1 MKRSKTTKRSLLSLL
16 GGLML
21 LAFVAPTA
29 LTSCQNEQ
37 PEVDLTIRMKFDGI
51 VDAIMQMSTT
61 LEEKL
66 ALIESAMKD
75 GFADNQAAQ
84 ELVRSALASLSGTT
98 EQKLAA
104 IEATVTAQTASLEM
118 KLALIEAAVQD
129 GFADGQAQQE
139 LLLQAV
145 DALEGSVEEKLAAI
159 GEAVKAQT
167 NSLETKIGLVEAA
180 VKEGL
185 ADSAAAQDLIRTALE
200 SLGGTLEDKM
210 AAVVSAISS
219 QTADLSTKLGLIEA
233 AVKEGFTE
241 AKAQQ
246 EMIQTALDS
255 LDGTLEEKLAAIQT
269 AVTSQTV
276 SLEAKLDLIEA
287 ALTENVTDDKEAQEL
302 IQKAIESLNGSL
314 AAKMATIERAISGQ
328 TTDLETKLA
337 AIETALKNGIG
348 DVTEAQGLIQQALT
362 SLTGTETDKLDEI
375 EKAITSQTS
384 SLDTY
389 LKAIETAVE
398 KGFTDTKGK
407 LDLIAKAV
415 NGLGGTADEVLDK
428 LQKAMSGQLSK
439 LDSKLGAIK
448 EAVTK
453 GFVGANE
460 ALGLIKAAIDAAQKS
475 VGTSAENLKTALTNL
490 IKAIQDIDK
499 TISDNVAA
507 TLTKVH
513 DAIVNQP
520 DYSKLL
526 EEIKDAIDQLIP
538 TISIEISDEYMEN
551 DEVMMLTEQSLHIAY
566 TVTSNFD
573 ATVTVTPSDDISATV
588 VPDTH
593 DPLKGVIQIASGK
606 SITDGKTK
614 VEITASNKGASV
626 KRTLSIKEAYLKPL
640 EPITQITETIHVA
653 FDCTTLELKLK
664 SNMETSKPEVP
675 DSLRNE
681 AVPWLEV
688 LSYDKT
694 DETTTIQ
701 VKLQPNMGLS
711 IRETSVT
718 VKETRFHRAALEFR
732 IQQGYDDKIIDD
744 FKDKDLFD
752 KIRET
757 VDIDND
763 FKICNAEAKMVKSLN
778 DLFGNELTEGATY
791 EFFDEFQYFTGIETI
806 PAGSFKGWGNLQS
819 ITLPESI
826 TTIQGG
832 YGDEDGPFV
841 ECRSLKRISG
851 KFATDDGKALNYN
864 GILLKVLEEIAAYSI
879 PDGVQVVGSK
889 AFYKSMISSVTFPTS
904 LKTIR
909 DHAFEYSMIN
919 AVNFPTDPGN
929 GTAYVD
935 SIAENSFVHCFYLK
949 KFNGPTNG
957 TVRVTPDKL
966 GLYQGTTLLAFAWG
980 STLKSNESPITAW
993 SIPDNL
999 GIQKL
1004 PESVFDAEGASS
1016 GSYLLRKLGL
1026 PSTLTYIC
1034 KGAFQYLQNVSDDN
1048 NKFRLYFKGGDPPA
1062 TVEKDAF
1069 MNVTQKTVCLYVPVV
1084 INSDLSP
1091 NHAATMERV
1100 KKYLDAMGMGYNFF
1114 ITGNYTT
1121 WPF

>member
-1 MKRSKTTKRSLLSLL
+1 MKRSKTTKRSLLGLL

-37 PEVDLTIRMKFDGI
+37 PEVDLTIPVGFEGV
-51 VDAIMQMSTT
+51 VDAIKQMRTT
-61 LEEKL
+61 LEEQL

-118 KLALIEAAVQD
+118 KLALIEAAVKD

-159 GEAVKAQT
+159 EEAVKAQT
-167 NSLETKIGLVEAA
+167 TCLETKIGLVEAA

-185 ADSAAAQDLIRTALE
+185 ADSATAQDLIRTALE
-200 SLGGTLEDKM
+200 SLDGTLEDKM

-255 LDGTLEEKLAAIQT
+255 LGGTLEEKLAAIEK

-276 SLEAKLDLIEA
+276 SLETKLDLVEA

-302 IQKAIESLNGSL
+302 IKKAIESLNGSL

-348 DVTEAQGLIQQALT
+348 DVAEAQGLIQQALT

-439 LDSKLGAIK
+439 LDSKLDAIK

-499 TISDNVAA
+499 AISDNVAA
-507 TLTKVH
+507 TLTKML

-538 TISIEISDEYMEN
+538 TISIEIDEEYMEN
-551 DEVMMLTEQSLHIAY
+551 DEVMMLTEHSLPIAY
-566 TVTSNFD
+566 TVTSNLD

-588 VPDTH
+588 VPDTG

-653 FDCTTLELKLK
+653 FDCTILELKLK

-718 VKETRFHRAALEFR
+718 VKETRFHKAALEFR
-732 IQQGYDDKIIDD
+732 IQQGYDDKIID
-744 FKDKDLFD
+744 FKDRDLFD

-851 KFATDDGKALNYN
+851 KFATNDAVIYN

-889 AFYKSMISSVTFPTS
+889 AFYKSKISSVTFPTS

-949 KFNGPTNG
+949 EFNGPTNG

-966 GLYQGTTLLAFAWG
+966 GLYQGMTLLAFAWG

-1048 NKFRLYFKGGDPPA
+1048 NKFSLYFKGGDPPA

-1069 MNVTQKTVCLYVPVV
+1069 LNVTQKTVCLYVPAVL
-1084 INSDLSP
+1084 NSDYS
-1091 NHAATMERV
+1091 NNNAATMERV
-1100 KKYLDAMGMGYNFF
+1100 KKYLDAMGMGGYFF
-1114 ITGNYTT
+1114 IPGNYVT

>member
-1 MKRSKTTKRSLLSLL
+1 M
-16 GGLML
+16 
-21 LAFVAPTA
+21 
-29 LTSCQNEQ
+29 
-37 PEVDLTIRMKFDGI
+37 
-51 VDAIMQMSTT
+51 
-61 LEEKL
+61 
-66 ALIESAMKD
+66 
-75 GFADNQAAQ
+75 
-84 ELVRSALASLSGTT
+84 
-98 EQKLAA
+98 
-104 IEATVTAQTASLEM
+104 
-118 KLALIEAAVQD
+118 
-129 GFADGQAQQE
+129 
-139 LLLQAV
+139 
-145 DALEGSVEEKLAAI
+145 
-159 GEAVKAQT
+159 
-167 NSLETKIGLVEAA
+167 
-180 VKEGL
+180 
-185 ADSAAAQDLIRTALE
+185 
-200 SLGGTLEDKM
+200 
-210 AAVVSAISS
+210 
-219 QTADLSTKLGLIEA
+219 
-233 AVKEGFTE
+233 
-241 AKAQQ
+241 
-246 EMIQTALDS
+246 
-255 LDGTLEEKLAAIQT
+255 
-269 AVTSQTV
+269 
-276 SLEAKLDLIEA
+276 
-287 ALTENVTDDKEAQEL
+287 
-302 IQKAIESLNGSL
+302 
-314 AAKMATIERAISGQ
+314 
-328 TTDLETKLA
+328 
-337 AIETALKNGIG
+337 
-348 DVTEAQGLIQQALT
+348 
-362 SLTGTETDKLDEI
+362 
-375 EKAITSQTS
+375 
-384 SLDTY
+384 
-389 LKAIETAVE
+389 
-398 KGFTDTKGK
+398 
-407 LDLIAKAV
+407 
-415 NGLGGTADEVLDK
+415 
-428 LQKAMSGQLSK
+428 
-439 LDSKLGAIK
+439 
-448 EAVTK
+448 
-453 GFVGANE
+453 
-460 ALGLIKAAIDAAQKS
+460 
-475 VGTSAENLKTALTNL
+475 

-507 TLTKVH
+507 TLTKVL

-551 DEVMMLTEQSLHIAY
+551 DEVMMLTEQSLPIAY

-588 VPDTH
+588 VPDTD
-593 DPLKGVIQIASGK
+593 DPLKGVIKIVSGK

-732 IQQGYDDKIIDD
+732 IQQGYDDKIIDFED
-744 FKDKDLFD
+744 RDLFD

-841 ECRSLKRISG
+841 ECSSLKRISG

-919 AVNFPTDPGN
+919 AVNFSTDPGN

-957 TVRVTPDKL
+957 TVRVTPDNL

-1048 NKFRLYFKGGDPPA
+1048 NKFSLYFKGGDPPA

-1069 MNVTQKTVCLYVPVV
+1069 MNVTPKTICLYVPAVL
-1084 INSDLSP
+1084 NSDNSV
-1091 NHAATMERV
+1091 NQDATEKR
-1100 KKYLDAMGMGYNFF
+1100 KKLYLDAMGMGDSFF
-1114 ITGNYTT
+1114 SIESYTD

>member
-159 GEAVKAQT
+159 EEAVKAQT

-287 ALTENVTDDKEAQEL
+287 ALAENVTDDKSAQEL
-302 IQKAIESLNGSL
+302 IKKAIESLNGSL

-439 LDSKLGAIK
+439 LDSKLDAIK

-475 VGTSAENLKTALTNL
+475 VGTSAENLKTALTDL

-551 DEVMMLTEQSLHIAY
+551 DEVMMLTEYSLPIAY

-593 DPLKGVIQIASGK
+593 DPLKGVIQIKSGK

-653 FDCTTLELKLK
+653 FDCTTLELKYK
-664 SNMETSKPEVP
+664 SNMETSKPELP
-675 DSLRNE
+675 DSLSNE

-718 VKETRFHRAALEFR
+718 VKETRFHKAALEFR
-732 IQQGYDDKIIDD
+732 IQQGYDDKIIDFED
-744 FKDKDLFD
+744 RDLFN
-752 KIRET
+752 KIREA
-757 VDIDND
+757 VDINDD

-778 DLFGNELTEGATY
+778 ELFGDELTQGASY
-791 EFFDEFQYFTGIETI
+791 ESFDEFQYFTGIETI
-806 PAGSFKGWGNLQS
+806 PAGSFKGWWNLKS

-841 ECRSLKRISG
+841 ECSSLKKISG
-851 KFATDDGKALNYN
+851 KFATNDALIYN
-864 GILLKVLEEIAAYSI
+864 GILLKVREDIATYSI
-879 PDGVQVVGSK
+879 PESVQVVGSK
-889 AFYKSMISSVTFPTS
+889 AFYKSMITNVYFPTS

-909 DHAFEYSMIN
+909 DHAFEYSKIY
-919 AVNFPTDPGN
+919 AVNFPTDPDN

-935 SIAENSFVHCFYLK
+935 SIAENSFVHCLYLQ
-949 KFNGPTNG
+949 KFEGPTNG
-957 TVRVTPDKL
+957 TVRVTPDNL

-1004 PESVFDAEGASS
+1004 PESVFDVEGANS
-1016 GSYLLRKLGL
+1016 GSFLLRKLGL
-1026 PSTLTYIC
+1026 PSTLTHIC

-1069 MNVTQKTVCLYVPVV
+1069 MNVTQETVCLYVPIV

-1100 KKYLDAMGMGYNFF
+1100 NKYLDAMGMGGYFF
-1114 ITGNYTT
+1114 LLGNYAT

>member
-1 MKRSKTTKRSLLSLL
+1 M
-16 GGLML
+16 
-21 LAFVAPTA
+21 
-29 LTSCQNEQ
+29 
-37 PEVDLTIRMKFDGI
+37 
-51 VDAIMQMSTT
+51 
-61 LEEKL
+61 
-66 ALIESAMKD
+66 
-75 GFADNQAAQ
+75 
-84 ELVRSALASLSGTT
+84 
-98 EQKLAA
+98 
-104 IEATVTAQTASLEM
+104 
-118 KLALIEAAVQD
+118 
-129 GFADGQAQQE
+129 
-139 LLLQAV
+139 
-145 DALEGSVEEKLAAI
+145 
-159 GEAVKAQT
+159 
-167 NSLETKIGLVEAA
+167 
-180 VKEGL
+180 
-185 ADSAAAQDLIRTALE
+185 
-200 SLGGTLEDKM
+200 
-210 AAVVSAISS
+210 
-219 QTADLSTKLGLIEA
+219 
-233 AVKEGFTE
+233 
-241 AKAQQ
+241 
-246 EMIQTALDS
+246 
-255 LDGTLEEKLAAIQT
+255 
-269 AVTSQTV
+269 
-276 SLEAKLDLIEA
+276 
-287 ALTENVTDDKEAQEL
+287 
-302 IQKAIESLNGSL
+302 
-314 AAKMATIERAISGQ
+314 
-328 TTDLETKLA
+328 
-337 AIETALKNGIG
+337 
-348 DVTEAQGLIQQALT
+348 
-362 SLTGTETDKLDEI
+362 
-375 EKAITSQTS
+375 
-384 SLDTY
+384 
-389 LKAIETAVE
+389 
-398 KGFTDTKGK
+398 
-407 LDLIAKAV
+407 
-415 NGLGGTADEVLDK
+415 
-428 LQKAMSGQLSK
+428 SK
-439 LDSKLGAIK
+439 LDSKLDAIK

-460 ALGLIKAAIDAAQKS
+460 ALGLIKAAIDAVQKS
-475 VGTSAENLKTALTNL
+475 VGTSAENLKTALTDL

-507 TLTKVH
+507 TLTKML

-538 TISIEISDEYMEN
+538 TISIEIDEEYMEN
-551 DEVMMLTEQSLHIAY
+551 DEVMMLTEQSLPPIAY

-588 VPDTH
+588 VPNTK
-593 DPLKGVIQIASGK
+593 DPLKGFIQIVSGK

-653 FDCTTLELKLK
+653 FDCTTLELKYK
-664 SNMETSKPEVP
+664 SNMETSKPELP
-675 DSLRNE
+675 DSLSNE

-718 VKETRFHRAALEFR
+718 VKDTRFHEAALEFR
-732 IQQGYDDKIIDD
+732 IQQGYDDKIIDFED
-744 FKDKDLFD
+744 RDLFN
-752 KIRET
+752 KIREA
-757 VDIDND
+757 VDINDD

-778 DLFGNELTEGATY
+778 ELFGDELTQGASY
-791 EFFDEFQYFTGIETI
+791 KFFNEFQYFTGIETI
-806 PAGSFKGWGNLQS
+806 PAGSFKGWWNLKS

-841 ECRSLKRISG
+841 ECERLENISG
-851 KFATDDGKALNYN
+851 KFATNDGKALIYN
-864 GILLKVLEEIAAYSI
+864 GILLKVREDIATYSI
-879 PDGVQVVGSK
+879 PESVQVVGSK
-889 AFYKSMISSVTFPTS
+889 AFYKSMITNVSFPTS

-909 DHAFEYSMIN
+909 DHAFEYSKIY
-919 AVNFPTDPGN
+919 AVNFPTDPDN

-935 SIAENSFVHCFYLK
+935 SIAENSFVHCLYLQ
-949 KFNGPTNG
+949 KFEGPTNG
-957 TVRVTPDKL
+957 TVRVTPDNL

-1004 PESVFDAEGASS
+1004 PESVFDAEGANS
-1016 GSYLLRKLGL
+1016 GSFLLRKLGL
-1026 PSTLTYIC
+1026 PSTLTHIC

-1100 KKYLDAMGMGYNFF
+1100 NKYLDAMGMGNYFF
-1114 ITGNYTT
+1114 IPGNYTT

>member
-159 GEAVKAQT
+159 EEAVKAQT

-287 ALTENVTDDKEAQEL
+287 ALAENVTDDKSAQEL
-302 IQKAIESLNGSL
+302 IKKAIESLNGSL

-439 LDSKLGAIK
+439 LDSKLDAIK

-475 VGTSAENLKTALTNL
+475 VGTSADNLKTALTDL

-588 VPDTH
+588 VPNTK
-593 DPLKGVIQIASGK
+593 DPLKGFIQIVSGK

-653 FDCTTLELKLK
+653 FDCTTLELKYK
-664 SNMETSKPEVP
+664 SNMETSKPELP
-675 DSLRNE
+675 DSLSNE

-718 VKETRFHRAALEFR
+718 VKDTRFHKAALEFR
-732 IQQGYDDKIIDD
+732 IQQGYDDKIINFEDR
-744 FKDKDLFD
+744 DLFD
-752 KIRET
+752 KIREA
-757 VDIDND
+757 VDINDD

-778 DLFGNELTEGATY
+778 ELFGDELTQGASY
-791 EFFDEFQYFTGIETI
+791 KFFNEFQYFTGIETI
-806 PAGSFKGWGNLQS
+806 PAGSFKGWWNLKS

-841 ECRSLKRISG
+841 ECERLENISG
-851 KFATDDGKALNYN
+851 KFATNDALIYN
-864 GILLKVLEEIAAYSI
+864 GILLKVREDIATYSI
-879 PDGVQVVGSK
+879 PESVQVVGSK
-889 AFYKSMISSVTFPTS
+889 AFYKSMITSVTFPTS

-919 AVNFPTDPGN
+919 AVNFPTDPDN

-935 SIAENSFVHCFYLK
+935 SIAENSFVHCLYLK

-957 TVRVTPDKL
+957 TVRVTPDNL

-1004 PESVFDAEGASS
+1004 PESVFDVEGASS

-1026 PSTLTYIC
+1026 PSTLTHIC

-1069 MNVTQKTVCLYVPVV
+1069 MNVTQETVCLYVPIV

-1100 KKYLDAMGMGYNFF
+1100 NKYLDAMGMGGYFF
-1114 ITGNYTT
+1114 LLGNYAT

>member
-159 GEAVKAQT
+159 EEAVKAQT

-287 ALTENVTDDKEAQEL
+287 ALAENVTDDKSAQEL
-302 IQKAIESLNGSL
+302 IKKAIESLNGSL

-348 DVTEAQGLIQQALT
+348 DVAEAQGLIQQALT

-439 LDSKLGAIK
+439 LDSKLDAIK

-475 VGTSAENLKTALTNL
+475 VGTSAENLKTALTDL

-566 TVTSNFD
+566 IVTSNFD

-593 DPLKGVIQIASGK
+593 DPLKGVIQIISGK

-626 KRTLSIKEAYLKPL
+626 KRTLAIKEAYLKPL

-653 FDCTTLELKLK
+653 FDCTTLELKYK
-664 SNMETSKPEVP
+664 SNMETSKPELP
-675 DSLRNE
+675 DSLSNE

-718 VKETRFHRAALEFR
+718 VKETRFHKAALEFR
-732 IQQGYDDKIIDD
+732 IQQGYDDKIINFEDR
-744 FKDKDLFD
+744 DLFD
-752 KIRET
+752 KIREA
-757 VDIDND
+757 VDINDD

-778 DLFGNELTEGATY
+778 ELFGDELTQGASY
-791 EFFDEFQYFTGIETI
+791 ESFDEFQYFTGIETI
-806 PAGSFKGWGNLQS
+806 PAGSFKGWWNLKS

-841 ECRSLKRISG
+841 ECSSLKKISG
-851 KFATDDGKALNYN
+851 KFATNDALIYN
-864 GILLKVLEEIAAYSI
+864 GILLKVREDIATYSI
-879 PDGVQVVGSK
+879 PESVQVVGSK
-889 AFYKSMISSVTFPTS
+889 AFYKSMITNVSFPTS

-909 DHAFEYSMIN
+909 DHAFEYSKIY
-919 AVNFPTDPGN
+919 AVNFPTDPDN

-935 SIAENSFVHCFYLK
+935 SIAENSFVHCLYLQ
-949 KFNGPTNG
+949 KFEGPTNG
-957 TVRVTPDKL
+957 TVRVTPDNL

-1004 PESVFDAEGASS
+1004 PESVFDVEGASS

-1026 PSTLTYIC
+1026 PSTLTHIC

-1069 MNVTQKTVCLYVPVV
+1069 MNVTQETVCLYVPIV

-1100 KKYLDAMGMGYNFF
+1100 NKYLDAMGMGGYFF
-1114 ITGNYTT
+1114 LLGNYAT